1 MVAVRWRNYRMY
13 PKNWTKTSGNPSMGG
28 AFGARTETN
37 GYPLVFNIFSD
48 PKEEHN
54 IIGDN
59 AWVMGAYLK
68 AIGAYTKSLVKDPNP
83 PAFSLP
89 TGSFSKP

>member
-1 MVAVRWRNYRMY
+1 VRWRNYRMY
-13 PKNWTKTSGNPSMGG
+13 PKSWTKTTGVPAMGG
-28 AFGARTETN
+28 AFGARMEGN

-68 AIGAYTKSLVKDPNP
+68 AIGAYKKSLVDDPNP
-83 PAFSLP
+83 KAFSLTNP
-89 TGSFSKP
+89 